1 MERHPLKK
9 GGTNLTKR
17 REFIQRSLVLG
28 AGLSLMPNALFAES
42 KHKVK
47 LCILHTNDWHS
58 RIEPFPM
65 DGGKLQGQGG
75 AAKRAAL
82 IKQIRKSE
90 EHVLLLDSGDIF
102 QGTPYFNLFGG
113 ELEFKLMSE
122 MGYDAAT
129 LGNHDFDAG
138 LEGLNK
144 QLPHAKFPF
153 VIANYDFSKTALAG
167 KFSPYTIVEKSGI
180 KIGIFGLGIE
190 LQGLVP
196 ESLYGETVYLDPIST
211 ANRVA
216 KELKEEKACDYVICL
231 SHLGYTYKS
240 GKISDVKLASES
252 ENIDLI
258 LGGHTHTF
266 MEQPKEFINKIGH
279 LVIVNQ
285 AGWAGVIL
293 GRIDVYFD
301 KRKRPSK
308 PRSTMLKVS

>member
-1 MERHPLKK
+1 M
-9 GGTNLTKR
+9 TKR

-28 AGLSLMPNALFAES
+28 AGISLMPSALLAES
-42 KHKVK
+42 TSSVS

-65 DGGKLQGQGG
+65 DGGKLQGRGG
-75 AAKRAAL
+75 AAKRAAM
-82 IKQIRKSE
+82 IKKIRETEKNL
-90 EHVLLLDSGDIF
+90 LLLDSGDIF

-129 LGNHDFDAG
+129 LGNHDFDGGLAG
-138 LEGLNK
+138 LSK

-153 VIANYDFSKTALAG
+153 VIANYDFSKTELKG
-167 KFSPYTIVEKSGI
+167 KFSPYTIVEKSGL
-180 KIGIFGLGIE
+180 KIGIFGIGIE
-190 LQGLVP
+190 LEGLVP
-196 ESLYGETVYLDPIST
+196 KDLYGETVYLDPIST
-211 ANRVA
+211 ANKVA
-216 KELKEEKACDYVICL
+216 KELKEEKKCDYVICL
-231 SHLGYTYKS
+231 SHLGYAYKS
-240 GKISDVKLASES
+240 GKISDMKLASES

-266 MEQPKEFINKIGH
+266 LEQPKELINKMGH

-293 GRIDVYFD
+293 GRLDIRFD

-308 PRSTMLKVS
+308 PRSTILKVS